1 MNLALDFGNTTTRLY
16 LFEGAKFISKK
27 VFKKFNA
34 KTLKTVLKKHEIDAS
49 IISSVADF
57 DKKITNEL
65 RRHTHFI
72 NLTYKTPVP
81 ILNKYE
87 TPKTLGMD
95 RLGNAVA
102 ASALHP
108 HDHVLVID
116 AGTCIKYDFI
126 NWEKEYFGGSISPGF
141 RMRLRAL
148 HHYTEHL
155 PLLKPKQF
163 KHAAGAN
170 TIDSIL
176 SGVYHSIRH
185 EMNGFIHDYA
195 SAFEDIK
202 VIMTGGDCH
211 YFAEAL
217 NFPIFAEPDLTGIGL
232 NEILLHNRNK

>member
-116 AGTCIKYDFI
+116 AGTCRKNIS
-126 NWEKEYFGGSISPGF
+126 EAASAPASVCGSGRCIIILNTF
-141 RMRLRAL
+141 RCSSRSNSNMRLALTRLTPSCRAS
-148 HHYTEHL
+148 T
-155 PLLKPKQF
+155 
-163 KHAAGAN
+163 
-170 TIDSIL
+170 T
-176 SGVYHSIRH
+176 
-185 EMNGFIHDYA
+185 
-195 SAFEDIK
+195 AFA
-202 VIMTGGDCH
+202 M
-211 YFAEAL
+211 
-217 NFPIFAEPDLTGIGL
+217 
-232 NEILLHNRNK
+232 R